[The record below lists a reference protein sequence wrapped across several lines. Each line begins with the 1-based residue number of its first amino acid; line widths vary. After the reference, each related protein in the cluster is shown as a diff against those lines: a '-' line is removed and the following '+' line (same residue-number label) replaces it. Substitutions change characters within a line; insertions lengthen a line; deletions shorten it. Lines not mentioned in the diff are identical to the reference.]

1 MTTLSCRLLK
11 LLFVVTLY
19 PVNSV
24 RQAFDRHASVYDQVF
39 SDTQIRA
46 EVWHIA
52 DRLFSRGMH
61 LLDLGCGTGQDA
73 IHFAQRGINVT
84 AVDISAEMIAQLR
97 QKAGESIQ
105 CKQADMRT
113 YIPETIRFDGIFS
126 NFGALNCVPDL
137 EWLRQIR
144 LAAGSYVVLTTMG
157 RFYPLESAVFLLK
170 GKPRLA
176 FRRLA
181 RSCEAVVEG
190 IRFNVYYHRL
200 QSIQRALGPGFEL
213 RDVRGLRSL
222 LPAPGFEHLER
233 FEVLRFLKPVD
244 HWLCS
249 HRRMAVCADHF
260 VSVWRCR
267 ET

>member
-1 MTTLSCRLLK
+1 LLK
-11 LLFVVTLY
+11 LPFVVTLY
-19 PVNSV
+19 AVSSV

-39 SDTQIRA
+39 SNTQIRS
-46 EVWHIA
+46 EVWDLA
-52 DRLFSRGMH
+52 DRLFSPGMH

-73 IHFAQRGINVT
+73 IHFAHRGLKVT
-84 AVDISAEMIAQLR
+84 AIDISPGMIAQLR
-97 QKAGESIQ
+97 RKACNAIYCEEG
-105 CKQADMRT
+105 DMRN
-113 YIPETIRFDGIFS
+113 YAPDAIRFDGVFS

-144 LAAGSYVVLTTMG
+144 LTPGSHLVLTTMG

-176 FRRLA
+176 FRRFG

-190 IRFNVYYHRL
+190 VRFNVYYHRL
-200 QSIQRALGPGFEL
+200 RSVQRALGFRFEL

-222 LPAPGFEHLER
+222 LPAPGFEHLAR
-233 FEVLRFLKPVD
+233 FGALKFLEPVD
-244 HWLCS
+244 RWLCS
-249 HRRMAVCADHF
+249 HRLTAACADHF
-260 VSVWRCR
+260 VSVWRYR

>member
-1 MTTLSCRLLK
+1 MLK
-11 LLFVVTLY
+11 LLFVITLY
-19 PVNSV
+19 AVNSV

-61 LLDLGCGTGQDA
+61 ILDLGCGTGQDA

-97 QKAGESIQ
+97 RKAGTQIQ
-105 CKQADMRT
+105 CEEADMRSYT
-113 YIPETIRFDGIFS
+113 PKTIRFDGVFS
-126 NFGALNCVPDL
+126 NFGALNCVPNL

-144 LAAGSYVVLTTMG
+144 LTPGSHVVLTTMG
-157 RFYPLESAVFLLK
+157 RFYPFESAVFLLK
-170 GKPRLA
+170 GEPRLA

-190 IRFNVYYHRL
+190 VRFNVYYHRRR
-200 QSIQRALGPGFEL
+200 SIQRALGPGFEL

-222 LPAPGFEHLER
+222 LPAPGFEHLEK
-233 FEVLRFLKPVD
+233 FEALRFLEPVD
-244 HWLCS
+244 RWLCS
-249 HRRMAVCADHF
+249 QRLTASCADHF
-260 VSVWRCR
+260 VSVWRYR